1 MRRSNHTLIGRIY
14 EQARLEARHDVEA
27 LYEFIDPVMRARRE
41 QQRGDEPE
49 LTLSDI
55 RTFVAV
61 VRTAE
66 VVEIEILE
74 ARKVSKRHGGRP
86 AALVRSIV
94 RYNDEPTTNE
104 SRTIWVRDHGV
115 WYSTALNKRW
125 WPTA

>member
-1 MRRSNHTLIGRIY
+1 MRRSKHTLIGRIH
-14 EQARLEARHDVEA
+14 EQARLEAQHDVEA
-27 LYEFIDPVMRARRE
+27 LYEFIDPVIRARRE
-41 QQRGDEPE
+41 QQRDDEPE

-55 RTFVAV
+55 RAFVKA

-66 VVEIEILE
+66 VEEVEILE
-74 ARKVSKRHGGRP
+74 ARKVSKRHSARP

-94 RYNDEPTTNE
+94 RYNDKLTANE

-125 WPTA
+125 WPAA